1 MEYEALMF
9 NTVFTFDIFDV
20 DLVGKNTSIFDT
32 GFLVLQYFDRLLTL
46 VNWAYF
52 QTLFKQ
58 NQKFHF

>member
-46 VNWAYF
+46 VNWANF